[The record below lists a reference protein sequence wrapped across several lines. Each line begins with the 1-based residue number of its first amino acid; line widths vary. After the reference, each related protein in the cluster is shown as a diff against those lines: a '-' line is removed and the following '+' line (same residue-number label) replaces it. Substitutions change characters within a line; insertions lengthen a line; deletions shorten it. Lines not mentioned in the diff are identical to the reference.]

1 MQIIIRATDL
11 QFQLLADKFNK
22 DNHIIVRY
30 YVSDEVVPAG
40 DIYIDAC
47 FEENGPCF
55 LSIKEQTVLVNAV
68 CTAADSLPN
77 NYVRFNGWDGFLSQ
91 PTLEIAG
98 NEEAVS
104 KAIELLESA
113 GLPTVVSADALGMIG
128 PRVVSMIINEAYFA
142 LAENISTQEEIN
154 TAMKLGTNYPYGP
167 FEWCELIGFHKVSTL
182 LQHLAKTNE
191 RYSLAPAF
199 LNH

>member
-1 MQIIIRATDL
+1 MQIIIRATN
-11 QFQLLADKFNK
+11 QQYALLADKFNSDK
-22 DNHIIVRY
+22 DLIIWY
-30 YVSDEVVPAG
+30 SSTNEPIPNG

-47 FEENGPCF
+47 FEEEGPCF
-55 LSIKEQTVLVNAV
+55 LMIKEQVVLVNAV
-68 CTAADSLPN
+68 CTKSDLLPN
-77 NYVRFNGWDGFLSQ
+77 NFVRFNGWDGFITQ

-98 NEEAVS
+98 NDEAVI
-104 KAIELLESA
+104 KAQELLTAS
-113 GLPTVVSADALGMIG
+113 GITTIVSADELGMIG

-167 FEWCELIGFHKVSTL
+167 FEWCELIGFQKVSTL
-182 LQHLAKTNE
+182 LQSLAKTNE

-199 LNH
+199 QNT

>member
-55 LSIKEQTVLVNAV
+55 LSINEQTVLVNAV

-98 NEEAVS
+98 NDEAVS
-104 KAIELLESA
+104 KAVDL
-113 GLPTVVSADALGMIG
+113 LGMIG

>member
-55 LSIKEQTVLVNAV
+55 PITMSVL
-68 CTAADSLPN
+68 T
-77 NYVRFNGWDGFLSQ
+77 DGMDF
-91 PTLEIAG
+91 
-98 NEEAVS
+98 
-104 KAIELLESA
+104 
-113 GLPTVVSADALGMIG
+113 
-128 PRVVSMIINEAYFA
+128 
-142 LAENISTQEEIN
+142 
-154 TAMKLGTNYPYGP
+154 
-167 FEWCELIGFHKVSTL
+167 C
-182 LQHLAKTNE
+182 
-191 RYSLAPAF
+191 
-199 LNH
+199 LNPL